1 MSDAPK
7 KAAADL
13 RDLIGEFYRTIDPKA
28 PPTLGA
34 IVRAPI
40 PYLDYRPRVFVP
52 TRADPRNH
60 AIAQVTVRQMDDT
73 ADFRG
78 QNRGLPL
85 AYADLGEGE
94 ELLGIVA
101 KHRPA
106 VVVGEVP
113 GIDLKTLPAGVQR
126 NKVGRSLDR
135 AFLVAP
141 MFSISTAIQ
150 PRAFGPVITAR
161 IKCLMYPQFVYL
173 GKHEKPEL
181 EGGVVRLDRLV
192 TTHLGACLGST
203 GLAVSDQVLGLM
215 RDQLAILTGAAPTAE
230 YAELRELMLGELPE
244 EAQLPAKA

>member
-7 KAAADL
+7 KAVADL

-28 PPTLGA
+28 PPALGA

-52 TRADPRNH
+52 TRGDARNH
-60 AIAQVTVRQMDDT
+60 ATAQWTVRPMDDAT
-73 ADFRG
+73 DFRG

-85 AYADLGEGE
+85 AYVDVGEGE

-113 GIDLKTLPAGVQR
+113 GIDPKTLPAGVQR
-126 NKVGRSLDR
+126 NKAGRSFER
-135 AFLVAP
+135 TFLVAP
-141 MFSISTAIQ
+141 MFSVSTALE

-173 GKHEKPEL
+173 GKHEKPDL
-181 EGGVVRLDRLV
+181 EGGVVRLDRLIS
-192 TTHLGACLGST
+192 THLGACLGST
-203 GLAVSDQVLGLM
+203 GLAVSDQVLGLI
-215 RDQLAILTGAAPTAE
+215 RDQVAILGGAAPTAE
-230 YAELRELMLGELPE
+230 YTELRELMLGELPA
-244 EAQLPAKA
+244 EAQLPS